1 MDKKE
6 LFICECNSI
15 EHQIVMS
22 YFEDEKE
29 VYCNVHLNPKEMY
42 SNELSMLLSTYLV
55 IEVHMEILT
64 NLFSILKMQIGC
76 KVLLTI

>member
-29 VYCNVHLNPKEMY
+29 VYCNVHLKPEMY

>member
-1 MDKKE
+1 
-6 LFICECNSI
+6 
-15 EHQIVMS
+15 
-22 YFEDEKE
+22 
-29 VYCNVHLNPKEMY
+29 MY